1 MRKFL
6 VSYGVR
12 QGYGVFNETT
22 DEIELNCKDSL
33 SNGNLAK
40 FITDYLKYK
49 KSVNKIVLYNFWEI
63 IEQENKNKDE
73 TD

>member
-22 DEIELNCKDSL
+22 DEIELDCKNSL

-40 FITDYLKYK
+40 FITDYLRYK
-49 KSVNKIVLYNFWEI
+49 NSANKIVLYNFWEI
-63 IEQENKNKDE
+63 IEQEEENE

>member
-6 VSYGVR
+6 VSYRVR

-22 DEIELNCKDSL
+22 DEIELDCKDSL

-40 FITDYLKYK
+40 FITDYLRYK
-49 KSVNKIVLYNFWEI
+49 ESANKIILYNFWEI
-63 IEQENKNKDE
+63 IEQEEENEAN
-73 TD
+73 